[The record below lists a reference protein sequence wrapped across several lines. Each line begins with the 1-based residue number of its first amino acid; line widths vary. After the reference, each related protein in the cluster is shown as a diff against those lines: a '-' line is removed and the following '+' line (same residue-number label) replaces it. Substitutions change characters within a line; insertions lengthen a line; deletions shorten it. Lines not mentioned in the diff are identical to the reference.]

1 MSTSRGRLG
10 VWGEKAAREYLE
22 AKGYRIETTNFR
34 CSWGEVDIIAWDGD
48 RLVFV
53 EVRTRRAPENYGSPR
68 ESLSARKKERL
79 VATAETYLQGL
90 TAPPE
95 EWRIDLVGIR
105 INGQGDME
113 PPEHIENAVQLE

>member
-1 MSTSRGRLG
+1 MTTSRGRLG
-10 VWGEKAAREYLE
+10 ARGEKTAREYLE
-22 AKGYRIETTNFR
+22 AKGYRIETTDFR
-34 CSWGEVDIIAWDGD
+34 CPWGEVDIIAWDRD

-68 ESLSARKKERL
+68 ESLSRRKMERL

-90 TAPPE
+90 PTPPE

-105 INGQGDME
+105 IDGLGGME
-113 PPEHIENAVQLE
+113 PPEHIENAVQLG